1 MRYHSLKNKSMLYS
15 FSEAL
20 RKGLPADKSLFFPEK
35 IHRLPKSFFQEINM
49 MNINDMALEII
60 QPYTGKSLNKDI
72 LLKII
77 NETLNFDFPLV
88 QVSKNIYALELFH
101 GPTLAF
107 KDVGARFMS
116 RCLSNILNEDEK
128 ITVLVATSGD
138 TGGAVANGFMGIKGI
153 DVIVL
158 YPKDK
163 VSDLQERQ
171 FTTLGKN
178 IKAISVNGT
187 FDDCQRFVKDAFV
200 DIEINEKVNLTS
212 ANSIN
217 IARWL
222 PQMFYYFICYRNLP
236 KLNKKLAFSVP
247 SGNFGNICSG
257 ILAKEMGLPID
268 HFIASTNINDAVPKY
283 LKTGIYK
290 PNPAKE
296 TISNAMDVGDPSN
309 FIRIKE
315 VYKHDHKEFVNN
327 VSGYKFTDNQTRQ
340 SIINLYEACGYI
352 ADPHGAIAYLG
363 LREFIENNESDYFGV
378 FLETAHPIKFRDIVE
393 NEIKTKIKVPEQLK
407 GILSKEKKVL
417 NVDNFQDFKS
427 LLLN

>member
-1 MRYHSLKNKSMLYS
+1 
-15 FSEAL
+15 
-20 RKGLPADKSLFFPEK
+20 
-35 IHRLPKSFFQEINM
+35 
-49 MNINDMALEII
+49 
-60 QPYTGKSLNKDI
+60 
-72 LLKII
+72 
-77 NETLNFDFPLV
+77 
-88 QVSKNIYALELFH
+88 
-101 GPTLAF
+101 
-107 KDVGARFMS
+107 
-116 RCLSNILNEDEK
+116 
-128 ITVLVATSGD
+128 
-138 TGGAVANGFMGIKGI
+138 
-153 DVIVL
+153 
-158 YPKDK
+158 
-163 VSDLQERQ
+163 
-171 FTTLGKN
+171 
-178 IKAISVNGT
+178 
-187 FDDCQRFVKDAFV
+187 
-200 DIEINEKVNLTS
+200 
-212 ANSIN
+212 
-217 IARWL
+217 
-222 PQMFYYFICYRNLP
+222 MFYYFICYRNLP
-236 KLNKKLAFSVP
+236 KINKKLAFSVP

-290 PNPAKE
+290 PKPAKE

-315 VYKHDHKEFVNN
+315 VYEHDHKKFVTN

-340 SIINLYEACGYI
+340 SIINLYKACGYI

-363 LREFIENNESDYFGV
+363 LKEFIENNESDYFGV